1 MLRTLPHPSTRPH
14 RPIRHVVVATL
25 GVGLLLAACGSDD
38 ADTTAGT
45 ATAVTDAV
53 GTDSAGTDP
62 AGTEVVATEP
72 VETDAPTTVA
82 PTTIAETTTTVPQAH
97 VVAHAMGE
105 TEVPGAPTRV
115 VVLDSSF
122 LDASI
127 ALGLPPIAAT
137 EGVAGSGLPAYLGD
151 AAAGIELVGLTT
163 EPNLEQIA
171 ALQPDLI
178 LGAKV
183 RHEALY
189 DQLSQ
194 IAPTVFSES
203 SGTDW
208 KSQVTLTGDALNRST
223 DAEALLAEFDERA
236 ASVGEEI
243 GAAGKTAVIVRFI
256 PGQNRLYGPTTFSG
270 SVLTQVGFD
279 LGDKG
284 YDPSVGMALISPEQI
299 EMLDSD
305 VIFATNP
312 DAESGGA
319 IVTDRGTVE
328 SLWSTLPAVQS
339 GNQFDVLDSTWM
351 TGIGVLGAN
360 EILDDLQTF
369 LAS

>member
-1 MLRTLPHPSTRPH
+1 MLRTLPHPSTHPH
-14 RPIRHVVVATL
+14 RPIRRVAVGTL
-25 GVGLLLAACGSDD
+25 TVGLLLAACGSDD
-38 ADTTAGT
+38 TAGTAADT
-45 ATAVTDAV
+45 ATAVTEAT
-53 GTDSAGTDP
+53 GTEPAGTD
-62 AGTEVVATEP
+62 VVATEP
-72 VETDAPTTVA
+72 AATDAPTTVA
-82 PTTIAETTTTVPQAH
+82 TTIAETTTTEPQAH

-105 TEVPGAPTRV
+105 TEVPGAPARV

-122 LDASI
+122 LDAAI

-151 AAAGIELVGLTT
+151 AAADIELVGLTT
-163 EPNLEQIA
+163 EPNLEQVA

-203 SGTDW
+203 SGSDW
-208 KSQVTLTGDALNRST
+208 KSQVTLTGDALNRS
-223 DAEALLAEFDERA
+223 AEADALLAEFAQRA
-236 ASVGEEI
+236 ATVGEAI
-243 GAAGKTAVIVRFI
+243 GAAGQTAVIVRFI

-270 SVLTQVGFD
+270 SVLSEVGFD

-284 YDPSVGMALISPEQI
+284 YDPSVGMALISAEQI

-305 VIFATNP
+305 LIFATNP
-312 DAESGGA
+312 DGESGGA
-319 IVTDRGTVE
+319 VVTDRGTVE
-328 SLWSTLPAVQS
+328 SLWSTLPAVQA
-339 GNQFDVLDSTWM
+339 GNQFDILDSTWM

-360 EILDDLQTF
+360 RILDDLETF
-369 LAS
+369 AAS

>member
-1 MLRTLPHPSTRPH
+1 MLRSHPHI
-14 RPIRHVVVATL
+14 RPIRRAAL
-25 GVGLLLAACGSDD
+25 GVLTVGLVLAACGSDD
-38 ADTTAGT
+38 DNTAGT
-45 ATAVTDAV
+45 TSDATPAATETVNTEPASTD
-53 GTDSAGTDP
+53 
-62 AGTEVVATEP
+62 VVATEP
-72 VETDAPTTVA
+72 VVTDAPTT
-82 PTTIAETTTTVPQAH
+82 IAATTTTAPQPHA
-97 VVAHAMGE
+97 VTHAMGT
-105 TEVPGAPTRV
+105 TEVPGAPARV

-122 LDASI
+122 LDAAI

-151 AAAGIELVGLTT
+151 ATTDIELVGLTT

-208 KSQVTLTGDALNRST
+208 KSQVTLTGDALNRS
-223 DAEALLAEFDERA
+223 AEADALLATFADRA
-236 ASVGEEI
+236 AAVGEEI

-256 PGQNRLYGPTTFSG
+256 PGQNRLYGPATFSG
-270 SVLTQVGFD
+270 SVLSEVGFD

-284 YDPSVGMALISPEQI
+284 YDPSVGMALISAEQI
-299 EMLDSD
+299 DMLDSD

-312 DAESGGA
+312 DGESGGA
-319 IVTDRGTVE
+319 IVTDRGTVQ
-328 SLWSTLPAVQS
+328 SLWATLPAVQA
-339 GNQFDVLDSTWM
+339 GNQFDILDSTWM

-369 LAS
+369 SAT

>member
-1 MLRTLPHPSTRPH
+1 MLRTLPHS
-14 RPIRHVVVATL
+14 PIRPRHSIRRVAVATL
-25 GVGLLLAACGSDD
+25 VVGLALAACGSDD
-38 ADTTAGT
+38 ADTTAET
-45 ATAVTDAV
+45 ATTVTEAV
-53 GTDSAGTDP
+53 GTEP
-62 AGTEVVATEP
+62 ARTEV

-82 PTTIAETTTTVPQAH
+82 PTTVAPTTVAETTTTVPQAH

-105 TEVPGAPTRV
+105 TDVPGAPARV

-122 LDASI
+122 LDAAI
-127 ALGLPPIAAT
+127 ALGQPPIAAT

-151 AAAGIELVGLTT
+151 AAGDVELVGLTT

-208 KSQVTLTGDALNRST
+208 KSQVTLTGDALNRS
-223 DAEALLAEFDERA
+223 AEAAALLAEFEERA
-236 ASVGEEI
+236 ASVGEGI

-270 SVLTQVGFD
+270 SVLSEVGFD

-284 YDPSVGMALISPEQI
+284 YDPGVGMALVSSEQI

-312 DAESGGA
+312 DGESGGA
-319 IVTDRGTVE
+319 IVTERGTVE
-328 SLWSTLPAVQS
+328 SLWSTLPAVQA
-339 GNQFDVLDSTWM
+339 GNQFDILDSTWM

-369 LAS
+369 LAI